1 MTRNEILSKLAELK
15 PSLQQ
20 EYAVKVITLFR
31 AFSVN
36 PLGVSQVE
44 EYLANQHEH
53 HRKKSFQEE
62 YLAFLDKF
70 EVDYDERYLWD

>member
-1 MTRNEILSKLAELK
+1 MDNRLK
-15 PSLQQ
+15 HFSWQNG
-20 EYAVKVITLFR
+20 YG

-44 EYLANQHEH
+44 EYIANQHEH

-62 YLAFLDKF
+62 YLTFLDKF
-70 EVDYDERYLWD
+70 EVDYDERFMGLGEKGIARFSLFL